1 MDGNDDASS
10 LVGLRTSSDG
20 PPIAVAPAG
29 PQGIVDAVV
38 AGGGRLVGVDQADGL
53 IWADPADAEGLKR
66 ALEQS
71 PARWVQLP
79 FAGIEGFV
87 AAGAIDPGRTWTCAK
102 GIYGRSCAEHA
113 LGFMIAA
120 AHRFKT
126 YFAATTWLGEDESS
140 TDSTLAGTTV
150 VIVGTGGIGGA
161 LAAMVKPLGM
171 QAIGV
176 NRSGKPLAD
185 AGRTVTVDRLGE
197 VLEEADFSVIGTALT
212 DETRG
217 LFDVQ
222 MLGRIKR
229 GGWLINVARGGVVV
243 TDALVDSLRSGA
255 LGGAGLDVTDPEP
268 LPDGHPLWDMANV
281 MITPHVA
288 NTWNMG
294 LAELTALV
302 RRNVGHYAAGEALE
316 AQVDPR
322 LGY

>member
-1 MDGNDDASS
+1 MSP
-10 LVGLRTSSDG
+10 DG
-20 PPIAVAPAG
+20 PSIAVAPASASA
-29 PQGIVDAVV
+29 QSIVDAAA
-38 AGGGRLVGVDQADGL
+38 AGGGRLVDVERADGL
-53 IWADPADAEGLKR
+53 IWTDPADAEGLKR
-66 ALEQS
+66 ALEKS

-87 AAGAIDPGRTWTCAK
+87 AAGAIDPGRIWTCAK

-113 LGFMIAA
+113 LGFMIGA

-126 YFAATTWLGEDESS
+126 YFAATTWVGEDESS
-140 TDSTLAGTTV
+140 TDGTLAGATV

-161 LAAMVKPLGM
+161 LAAMVKPLRM
-171 QAIGV
+171 RAIGV
-176 NRSGKPLAD
+176 NRSGRPLAD
-185 AGRTVTVDRLGE
+185 AGRTVTVDSLDE
-197 VLEEADFSVIGTALT
+197 VLGEADFVVIATALT
-212 DETRG
+212 EKTRG
-217 LFDVQ
+217 LFDAE

-268 LPDGHPLWDMANV
+268 LPDGNPLWDMANV

-302 RRNVGHYAAGEALE
+302 GRNVGHFAAGEPLE